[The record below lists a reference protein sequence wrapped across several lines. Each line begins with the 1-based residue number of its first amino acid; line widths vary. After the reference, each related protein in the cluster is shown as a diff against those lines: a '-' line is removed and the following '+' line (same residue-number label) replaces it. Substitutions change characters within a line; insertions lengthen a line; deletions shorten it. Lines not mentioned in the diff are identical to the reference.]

1 MSIAVAFR
9 AFFAALFNS
18 QKAKLIQAVL
28 DNDAGVTVVDQLP
41 PPPTKSEP
49 AKSVAAPATTPALVK
64 PIRSDA
70 ITLLATLQREAR
82 LIDLVQEPLDQYSD
96 AQVGAAARPCLS
108 QCRATIARI
117 FDLRPLLMQ
126 SEGQSVDVPESAS
139 PLRYQWV
146 GDAGAGKRSGTLVH
160 AGWQANR
167 CELAQWTGSAEDAN
181 VIAPAQIEP

>member
-9 AFFAALFNS
+9 AFFVALFDN
-18 QKAKLIQAVL
+18 KRAKLIQAVL
-28 DNDAGVTVVDQLP
+28 DNGAAAAVVEQLP
-41 PPPTKSEP
+41 AAPTTPEP
-49 AKSVAAPATTPALVK
+49 ARPVAPAE

-70 ITLLATLQREAR
+70 VTLLATLQREAR
-82 LIDLVQEPLDQYSD
+82 LIDLIQEPLDQFSD

-126 SEGQSVDVPESAS
+126 SEGQSVDVPELAS

-146 GDAGAGKRSGTLVH
+146 GDAAAGKRSGTLVH

-167 CELAQWTGSAEDAN
+167 CELAQWTGSAEDAS

>member
-18 QKAKLIQAVL
+18 QKAKLIQTVL
-28 DNDAGVTVVDQLP
+28 DGELAIPMADQLP
-41 PPPTKSEP
+41 AASTKSEP
-49 AKSVAAPATTPALVK
+49 TKPVAAPVAPAK
-64 PIRSDA
+64 PVRSA
-70 ITLLATLQREAR
+70 AVTLLATLQREAR
-82 LIDLVQEPLDQYSD
+82 LIDLIQEPLDQYSD

-117 FDLRPLLMQ
+117 FDLRPLLTQ
-126 SEGQSVDVPESAS
+126 SEGQSVEVPESAS

-146 GDAGAGKRSGTLVH
+146 GDAAVGKRSGTLVH
-160 AGWQANR
+160 AGWQADR
-167 CELAQWTGSAEDAN
+167 CEIAQWTGSADDAN

>member
-1 MSIAVAFR
+1 MSIVVAFR

-18 QKAKLIQAVL
+18 QKSKAIQALL
-28 DNDAGVTVVDQLP
+28 DGAGAAAAVPQIPAPVA
-41 PPPTKSEP
+41 KSEP
-49 AKSVAAPATTPALVK
+49 EKPLSAPAAVAK
-64 PIRSDA
+64 PIRNDA
-70 ITLLATLQREAR
+70 VTLLATLQREAR

-117 FDLRPLLMQ
+117 FDVRPLVPQ
-126 SEGQSVDVPESAS
+126 SEGQSVEVPESAS

-146 GDAGAGKRSGTLVH
+146 GDAAAGKRSGNLVH
-160 AGWQANR
+160 AGWQATR
-167 CELAQWTGSAEDAN
+167 CEIAQWTGSADDAS